1 MRLRPQLNLLSGLII
16 AIILLGVISAATVF
30 VNAQTYRELAFDFQ
44 RQYMTQMVAAESANI
59 LAEADRNARNLGMH
73 IQGREDFRQAFVAAD
88 AAAITAV
95 LDAQFN
101 QTPVSHE
108 STGVV
113 AYYAFDVDARLL
125 GEAGRPELV
134 GTVGTGALL
143 CPDLITKARVR
154 SESLRQ
160 QPLYELCL
168 VGGLPYLA
176 SLVPIDEPEPS
187 GYLQVVTDP
196 LPELLRIGQ
205 RLKMPV
211 QISRNDG
218 VVMHTGSGW
227 IEARTDHE
235 VMSEYVLTANNSR
248 PALNIS
254 AQRNADS
261 LVMQIEKTNNR
272 LLFVVVLIILAT
284 VVLALLM
291 VKFSVLNPLRDIS
304 YQFRVFRKR
313 DASASAAMPEHP
325 EPMSF
330 HALGQLYETLHDMAI
345 RDPLTGTYNRAL
357 LEDRMKQVIAEHRR
371 TPGKAAVLL
380 IDMVRFKYVN
390 DLLGHHAGDL
400 LLKEVVVR
408 IGHVLRE
415 SDTLARLGGDE
426 FVIIL
431 PDTDAEQAAQV
442 AEKIIQSMVPEFEVE
457 QNRLST
463 SVSIGI
469 ALMPEHGDD
478 VETLLRNA
486 DYAMYSTK
494 HNRRGYAIYDPATRE
509 DISVDRMQLDGMLN
523 EDIRRN
529 DLFLVYQPVIEF
541 GSHRVS
547 YLEALVRWR
556 QPDGRVLMPG
566 DFVPVAERSGLIRQ
580 LSEWIIDSVCLEL
593 GKLQQQNPGMRAGIN
608 LSMYNLHDLNL
619 KQQIQDALSRHR
631 LSPESLLLEIT
642 ETGVM
647 LDPDQVIETLGELAE
662 MGLSLSIDDFGTG
675 HASLVYLKRL
685 PVHTLKVDKSFVV
698 EMDSDE
704 DNFSI
709 VRATIDLAHSLGLTV
724 TAEGVETAAVYAQLR
739 GMGCDYYQGYYVG
752 RPKDREA
759 ISEWLQENNRGM
771 ADQGGRRRSPGR

>member
-1 MRLRPQLNLLSGLII
+1 MRLRPQLNLLTGLII
-16 AIILLGVISAATVF
+16 TIILLGGISAATVF
-30 VNAQTYRELAFDFQ
+30 VNARTYRDLAFDFQ

-59 LAEADRNARNLGMH
+59 LAEEDRTARGLGLR
-73 IQGREDFRQAFVAAD
+73 IAEQEDFLEAFSARD
-88 AAAITAV
+88 SAAIAAV
-95 LDAQFN
+95 LDARLRQVN
-101 QTPVSHE
+101 ANP
-108 STGVV
+108 GVEDV
-113 AYYAFDVDARLL
+113 LALYAFDLESRLL
-125 GEAGRPELV
+125 GQAGHI
-134 GTVGTGALL
+134 GTVAAEGGYTLV
-143 CPDLITKARVR
+143 CPGLITKARVR
-154 SESLRQ
+154 TTPVHEK
-160 QPLYELCL
+160 PLYELCL
-168 VGGLPYLA
+168 FDGLPYLA
-176 SLVPIDEPEPS
+176 SLVPIGGQTPA

-196 LPELLRIGQ
+196 VPKLLRIGY

-211 QISRNDG
+211 QIRRMDG
-218 VVMHTGSGW
+218 DVIHTASAW
-227 IEARTDHE
+227 VDRHRDQQ

-248 PALNIS
+248 PALKIA

-261 LVMQIEKTNNR
+261 LVIQIENTNNR
-272 LLFVVVLIILAT
+272 LLLVVVLIILAT
-284 VVLALLM
+284 VALALLM

-304 YQFRVFRKR
+304 YQFRVSRKR
-313 DASASAAMPEHP
+313 DANVTGIVQERG
-325 EPMSF
+325 EPVSF

-357 LEDRMKQVIAEHRR
+357 LEDRLKQLIIEHRR
-371 TPGKAAVLL
+371 TPGRAAVLL
-380 IDMVRFKYVN
+380 IDLVRFKYVN
-390 DLLGHHAGDL
+390 DLLGHHTGDL
-400 LLKEVVVR
+400 LLKEVVAR
-408 IGHVLRE
+408 IGQVLRE

-442 AEKIIQSMVPEFEVE
+442 AEKIIQSMVPEFAVD
-457 QNRLST
+457 QHRLST

-494 HNRRGYAIYDPATRE
+494 QGRRGYAIYDPATR
-509 DISVDRMQLDGMLN
+509 DDVNVDRMQLDGMLN

-529 DLFLVYQPVIEF
+529 DLFLVYQPVMEF

-566 DFVPVAERSGLIRQ
+566 EFMPVAERSGLIRQ
-580 LSEWIIDSVCLEL
+580 LSEWIIDTVCREL
-593 GKLQQQNPGMRAGIN
+593 TVLQQQYPGMRAGIN

-619 KQQIQDALSRHR
+619 KQQIRNALSRHR
-631 LSPESLLLEIT
+631 LRPESLLLEIT

-647 LDPDQVIETLGELAE
+647 LDPDQVIEMLGELAE
-662 MGLSLSIDDFGTG
+662 MGLHLSIDDFGTG
-675 HASLVYLKRL
+675 HSSLVYLKRL

-698 EMDSDE
+698 DIDSDE

-724 TAEGVETAAVYAQLR
+724 IAEGVETGAVYAQLR

-759 ISEWLQENNRGM
+759 ILEWLQENSEASAGQNR
-771 ADQGGRRRSPGR
+771 

>member
-16 AIILLGVISAATVF
+16 TIILLGGISAATVF
-30 VNAQTYRELAFDFQ
+30 VNARTYRDLAFDFQ

-59 LAEADRNARNLGMH
+59 LAEEDRNARNIGQR
-73 IQGREDFRQAFVAAD
+73 IQSRDDFRQAFNKGD

-95 LDAQFN
+95 LDAQYREAPA
-101 QTPVSHE
+101 TSGLADVIALY
-108 STGVV
+108 V
-113 AYYAFDVDARLL
+113 FDSEARLL
-125 GEAGRPELV
+125 ALASRLDTAAVAGREP
-134 GTVGTGALL
+134 LL
-143 CPDLITKARVR
+143 CPGLITKARVR
-154 SESLRQ
+154 ADSLRDK
-160 QPLYELCL
+160 PLYELCL
-168 VGGLPYLA
+168 HDELPYLA
-176 SLVPIDEPEPS
+176 SLVPIDES
-187 GYLQVVTDP
+187 AVGGYLQVVSDP
-196 LPELLRIGQ
+196 IPQLLRIGH

-211 QISRNDG
+211 QISRTDG
-218 VVMHTGSGW
+218 EVIHTASAW
-227 IEARTDHE
+227 VAVHTSHE

-248 PALNIS
+248 PALKIL
-254 AQRNADS
+254 AQRNADG

-272 LLFVVVLIILAT
+272 LLFVVGLIILAT
-284 VVLALLM
+284 VALALLM

-304 YQFRVFRKR
+304 YQFRVSRKR
-313 DASASAAMPEHP
+313 DASATDSLP
-325 EPMSF
+325 EPAEPVSF

-357 LEDRMKQVIAEHRR
+357 LEDRLKQVIAEHRR
-371 TPGKAAVLL
+371 TPGKAAILL
-380 IDMVRFKYVN
+380 IDLVRFKYVN

-431 PDTDAEQAAQV
+431 PDTDAEQATQV
-442 AEKIIQSMVPEFEVE
+442 AEKIIQSMTPEFAVE

-469 ALMPEHGDD
+469 AMMPEHGDD

-494 HNRRGYAIYDPATRE
+494 QDRRGYAIYDPATRD
-509 DISVDRMQLDGMLN
+509 DIIVDRMQLDGMLN
-523 EDIRRN
+523 EDIARN

-541 GSHRVS
+541 GSHRIS

-566 DFVPVAERSGLIRQ
+566 DFVHVAERSGLIRQ
-580 LSEWIIDSVCLEL
+580 LSEWIIETVCREL
-593 GKLQQQNPGMRAGIN
+593 AMLQQHNPGMRAGIN

-619 KQQIQDALSRHR
+619 RQQIEDALSRHR
-631 LSPESLLLEIT
+631 LRPESLLLEIT
-642 ETGVM
+642 ETGMM

-675 HASLVYLKRL
+675 HSSLVYLKRL
-685 PVHTLKVDKSFVV
+685 PVHMLKVDKSFVV
-698 EMDSDE
+698 DMDSDE

-724 TAEGVETAAVYAQLR
+724 TAEGVETVAVYAQLR

-752 RPKDREA
+752 RPKDCEA
-759 ISEWLQENNRGM
+759 IGEWLQENSRGM
-771 ADQGGRRRSPGR
+771 VDQGRRRG

>member
-1 MRLRPQLNLLSGLII
+1 MRLRPQLNLLSGLIFT
-16 AIILLGVISAATVF
+16 IILLGGICAATVF
-30 VNAQTYRELAFDFQ
+30 VNARTYRDLAFDFQ

-59 LAEADRNARNLGMH
+59 LAEEDRNARNIGQLLQSQDGF
-73 IQGREDFRQAFVAAD
+73 QQALKTGDATAISAILQAQYRAAPD
-88 AAAITAV
+88 SSGLA
-95 LDAQFN
+95 D
-101 QTPVSHE
+101 VS
-108 STGVV
+108 
-113 AYYAFDVDARLL
+113 AFYVFDSGSRLL
-125 GEAGRPELV
+125 GRASRPGSTAV
-134 GTVGTGALL
+134 TGEALL
-143 CPDLITKARVR
+143 CPDLITKAQVR
-154 SESLRQ
+154 TGTMREK
-160 QPLYELCL
+160 PLYELCL
-168 VGGLPYLA
+168 AGGLPYLA
-176 SLVPIDEPEPS
+176 SLLPIGGPLPG

-196 LPELLRIGQ
+196 VPELLRIGY

-211 QISRNDG
+211 RIRRSDG
-218 VVMHTGSGW
+218 AVIHTASAWVDRHTG
-227 IEARTDHE
+227 HE

-248 PALNIS
+248 PALNIV
-254 AQRNADS
+254 AQRNADG

-272 LLFVVVLIILAT
+272 LLFVVVLIILAA

-304 YQFRVFRKR
+304 YQFRISRKR
-313 DASASAAMPEHP
+313 DASATDAGA
-325 EPMSF
+325 EPVEPVSF

-357 LEDRMKQVIAEHRR
+357 LEDRLKQVIAEHRR
-371 TPGKAAVLL
+371 TPGRAAVLL
-380 IDMVRFKYVN
+380 IDLVRFKYVN

-431 PDTDAEQAAQV
+431 PDTDAEQATQV
-442 AEKIIQSMVPEFEVE
+442 AEKIIQSMVPEFVVE

-469 ALMPEHGDD
+469 ALMPDHGDD

-494 HNRRGYAIYDPATRE
+494 HDRRGYAIYDPATRD
-509 DISVDRMQLDGMLN
+509 DINVDRMQLDGMLN

-541 GSHRVS
+541 GTHHVS

-580 LSEWIIDSVCLEL
+580 LSEWVIDAACREL
-593 GKLQQQNPGMRAGIN
+593 AVLQQHNPGMRTGIN

-619 KQQIQDALSRHR
+619 KQQIQDALSHHR
-631 LSPESLLLEIT
+631 VRPESLLLEIT

-647 LDPDQVIETLGELAE
+647 LDPEQVIETLGELAE

-698 EMDSDE
+698 DIDSDE

-724 TAEGVETAAVYAQLR
+724 TAEGVETGAVYAQLR
-739 GMGCDYYQGYYVG
+739 GMGCDFYQGYYVG
-752 RPKDREA
+752 RPKDLEA
-759 ISEWLQENNRGM
+759 IAAWLQENNRGM
-771 ADQGGRRRSPGR
+771 ARG

>member
-16 AIILLGVISAATVF
+16 TIILLGGISAATVY
-30 VNAQTYRELAFDFQ
+30 VNARTYRELAFDFQ
-44 RQYMTQMVAAESANI
+44 RQYMTQMVAAESVNI
-59 LAEADRNARNLGMH
+59 LAEESRNARGLGLD
-73 IQGREDFRQAFVAAD
+73 IQNRKDFREAFSSGD
-88 AAAITAV
+88 AAAISAV
-95 LDAQFN
+95 LDAQYRQVPAEPGQVEVRALYVFG
-101 QTPVSHE
+101 PDS
-108 STGVV
+108 
-113 AYYAFDVDARLL
+113 RLI
-125 GEAGRPELV
+125 GR
-134 GTVGTGALL
+134 TGALAHATGRETLL
-143 CPDLITKARVR
+143 CPGLITKARVR
-154 SESLRQ
+154 AGSLREK
-160 QPLYELCL
+160 PLYELCL
-168 VGGLPYLA
+168 HDGLPYLA
-176 SLVPIDEPEPS
+176 SLLPIDGQGSTS

-196 LPELLRIGQ
+196 LPKLLRIGY

-211 QISRNDG
+211 QISHTDG
-218 VVMHTGSGW
+218 SVIHTASAW
-227 IEARTDHE
+227 VDHPTDHE

-248 PALNIS
+248 PALNIA
-254 AQRNADS
+254 AQRNADN
-261 LVMQIEKTNNR
+261 LVVQIERTNNR
-272 LLFVVVLIILAT
+272 LLFVVGLIILAT
-284 VVLALLM
+284 VALALLM

-304 YQFRVFRKR
+304 YQFRVFGKR
-313 DASASAAMPEHP
+313 DASEADAVPAQG
-325 EPMSF
+325 EPVSF

-357 LEDRMKQVIAEHRR
+357 LEDRLKQVIAEHRR
-371 TPGKAAVLL
+371 TPGKAAILL
-380 IDMVRFKYVN
+380 IDLVRFKYVN

-431 PDTDAEQAAQV
+431 PDTDAEQATQV

-494 HNRRGYAIYDPATRE
+494 NDRRGYAIYDPATRD
-509 DISVDRMQLDGMLN
+509 DINVDRMELDGMLN

-556 QPDGRVLMPG
+556 QADGRVLMPG
-566 DFVPVAERSGLIRQ
+566 EFVPVAERSGLIRQ
-580 LSEWIIDSVCLEL
+580 LSEWIIDTVCLEL
-593 GKLQQQNPGMRAGIN
+593 AMLQQQHPGMRAGIN

-619 KQQIQDALSRHR
+619 KQQIQDALARHR
-631 LSPESLLLEIT
+631 LRAESLLLEIT

-698 EMDSDE
+698 DMDSDE

-739 GMGCDYYQGYYVG
+739 GMGCDFYQGYYVG
-752 RPKDREA
+752 RPKGREFIQA
-759 ISEWLQENNRGM
+759 WLQENSRGKG
-771 ADQGGRRRSPGR
+771 DQGRRPA

>member
-1 MRLRPQLNLLSGLII
+1 MSMRLRPQPNLLTGLII
-16 AIILLGVISAATVF
+16 TIILLGGISAATVF
-30 VNAQTYRELAFDFQ
+30 VNARTYRELAFDFQ

-59 LAEADRNARNLGMH
+59 LAEEDRNARSLGQR
-73 IQGREDFRQAFVAAD
+73 IQSRDDFRQAFNSGD
-88 AAAITAV
+88 AAAISAV
-95 LDAQFN
+95 LDAQYR
-101 QTPVSHE
+101 QAPDTSGLVD
-108 STGVV
+108 VIALYV
-113 AYYAFDVDARLL
+113 FDGDARLL
-125 GEAGRPELV
+125 ARANPRGAATAV
-134 GTVGTGALL
+134 GGGALL
-143 CPDLITKARVR
+143 CPGLITKARVR
-154 SESLRQ
+154 AGSLSEK
-160 QPLYELCL
+160 PLYELCL
-168 VGGLPYLA
+168 FDGLPRLA
-176 SLVPIDEPEPS
+176 SLVPIGGAS
-187 GYLQVVTDP
+187 KTGYLQVVTDP
-196 LPELLRIGQ
+196 LPNLLRIGH

-211 QISRNDG
+211 QIRRSDG
-218 VVMHTGSGW
+218 AVIHTASAW
-227 IEARTDHE
+227 VDAHSSHQ
-235 VMSEYVLTANNSR
+235 VMSKYVLTANNSR
-248 PALNIS
+248 PALNIA
-254 AQRNADS
+254 AQRNADG

-284 VVLALLM
+284 VALALLM

-313 DASASAAMPEHP
+313 DANATDTAAEQG
-325 EPMSF
+325 EPVSF

-357 LEDRMKQVIAEHRR
+357 LEDRLKQVIAEHRR
-371 TPGKAAVLL
+371 TPGKAAILL

-390 DLLGHHAGDL
+390 DLLGHHTGDL

-431 PDTDAEQAAQV
+431 PDTDADQATQV

-494 HNRRGYAIYDPATRE
+494 HDRRGYAIYDPATRD
-509 DISVDRMQLDGMLN
+509 DINVDRMQLDGMLN
-523 EDIRRN
+523 EDISRN

-541 GSHRVS
+541 GSHHIS

-556 QPDGRVLMPG
+556 QPDGRVVMPG

-580 LSEWIIDSVCLEL
+580 LSEWIIDAVCREL
-593 GKLQQQNPGMRAGIN
+593 AILQQHYPGMRAGIN

-619 KQQIQDALSRHR
+619 KQQIRDALSRHR
-631 LSPESLLLEIT
+631 LRPESLLLEIT

-647 LDPDQVIETLGELAE
+647 LDPEQVIETLGALAE

-675 HASLVYLKRL
+675 HSSLVYLKRL

-698 EMDSDE
+698 DMDSDE
-704 DNFSI
+704 DNFII

-724 TAEGVETAAVYAQLR
+724 TAEGVETVSVYAQLR

-759 ISEWLQENNRGM
+759 ILEWLQENSRGM
-771 ADQGGRRRSPGR
+771 VDRGRRPG

>member
-1 MRLRPQLNLLSGLII
+1 MISMRLHPQLNLLSGLII
-16 AIILLGVISAATVF
+16 TIILLGGISAATVF
-30 VNAQTYRELAFDFQ
+30 VNARTYRDLAFDFQ

-59 LAEADRNARNLGMH
+59 LAEQDRNARSIGERIRSMD
-73 IQGREDFRQAFVAAD
+73 EFRQAFDTADTAAL
-88 AAAITAV
+88 TAV
-95 LDAQFN
+95 LDAQYR
-101 QTPVSHE
+101 QAPAAPGLADVCAIY
-108 STGVV
+108 V
-113 AYYAFDVDARLL
+113 FDNKSRLL
-125 GEAGRPELV
+125 GRADRPGPPAAGGE
-134 GTVGTGALL
+134 ALL
-143 CPDLITKARVR
+143 CPGLITKARVR
-154 SESLRQ
+154 TEPLRDK
-160 QPLYELCL
+160 PLYELCL
-168 VGGLPYLA
+168 SDGLPYLA
-176 SLVPIDEPEPS
+176 SLVPIGGPAPG

-196 LPELLRIGQ
+196 VPELLRIGH

-211 QISRNDG
+211 QIRRNDG
-218 VVMHTGSGW
+218 AVIHTASAWVDRLTG
-227 IEARTDHE
+227 HE

-248 PALNIS
+248 PALNILG
-254 AQRNADS
+254 QRNADG

-291 VKFSVLNPLRDIS
+291 VKYSVLNPMRDIS

-313 DASASAAMPEHP
+313 GTGMGDATP
-325 EPMSF
+325 EPAEPVSF

-357 LEDRMKQVIAEHRR
+357 LEDRLKQVIAEHRR

-380 IDMVRFKYVN
+380 IDLVRFKYVN

-431 PDTDAEQAAQV
+431 PDTDAEQAVQV
-442 AEKIIQSMVPEFEVE
+442 AEKIIQSMVPEFAVE

-494 HNRRGYAIYDPATRE
+494 HDRRGYAIYDPATRD
-509 DISVDRMQLDGMLN
+509 DINVDRMQLDGMLN

-566 DFVPVAERSGLIRQ
+566 DFVHVAERSGLIRQ
-580 LSEWIIDSVCLEL
+580 LSEWIIDTSCREL
-593 GKLQQQNPGMRAGIN
+593 ALLQHDNPGMRTGIN

-619 KQQIQDALSRHR
+619 KQQIRDALSRHR
-631 LSPESLLLEIT
+631 IRPESLLLEIT

-647 LDPDQVIETLGELAE
+647 LDPEQVIGMLGELAE

-675 HASLVYLKRL
+675 HSSLVYLKRL

-698 EMDSDE
+698 DMDSDE
-704 DNFSI
+704 DTFSI

-724 TAEGVETAAVYAQLR
+724 TAEGVETGAVYAQLR

-759 ISEWLQENNRGM
+759 IAAWLRENNRGM
-771 ADQGGRRRSPGR
+771 INPGRH

>member
-16 AIILLGVISAATVF
+16 TIILLGVISAATVF
-30 VNAQTYRELAFDFQ
+30 VNARTYRDLAFDFQ
-44 RQYMTQMVAAESANI
+44 RQYMTQMIAAESANI
-59 LAEADRNARNLGMH
+59 LAEQDRNARSLGQR
-73 IQGREDFRQAFVAAD
+73 IQGREDFRQAFKADD
-88 AAAITAV
+88 AAAISAV
-95 LDAQFN
+95 LDAQYR
-101 QTPVSHE
+101 QLPATSPGLGE
-108 STGVV
+108 VV
-113 AYYAFDVDARLL
+113 AFYAFGADARLR
-125 GEAGRPELV
+125 GRAGRP
-134 GTVGTGALL
+134 GTGVAAGSDALL
-143 CPDLITKARVR
+143 CPGLITKARVR
-154 SESLRQ
+154 APVLQ
-160 QPLYELCL
+160 QKPLYELCL
-168 VGGLPYLA
+168 HGGLPFLA
-176 SLVPIDEPEPS
+176 SLLQIGGQAPA

-196 LPELLRIGQ
+196 LPKLLQIG
-205 RLKMPV
+205 RLLKMPV
-211 QISRNDG
+211 QIRRMDGTEIHTASAWGYKRSDND
-218 VVMHTGSGW
+218 
-227 IEARTDHE
+227 
-235 VMSEYVLTANNSR
+235 VMSEYILTANNSR
-248 PALNIS
+248 PALSIA

-261 LVMQIEKTNNR
+261 LVIQIDKTNNR

-284 VVLALLM
+284 VALALLM
-291 VKFSVLNPLRDIS
+291 VKYSVLNPLRDIS

-313 DASASAAMPEHP
+313 DADASGGLPEQA
-325 EPMSF
+325 EPVSF

-357 LEDRMKQVIAEHRR
+357 LEDRLKQVIAEHRR

-380 IDMVRFKYVN
+380 IDLVRFKFVN
-390 DLLGHHAGDL
+390 DLLGHHTGDL

-431 PDTDAEQAAQV
+431 PDTDAAQATQV
-442 AEKIIQSMVPEFEVE
+442 AEKIIQSMVPEFTVE
-457 QNRLST
+457 QHRLST

-494 HNRRGYAIYDPATRE
+494 HGRLGYAVYDPATRD
-509 DISVDRMQLDGMLN
+509 DISVDRMQFDSMLN
-523 EDIRRN
+523 EDISRN

-541 GSHRVS
+541 GSNRVS

-580 LSEWIIDSVCLEL
+580 LSEWIIDSVCREL
-593 GKLQQQNPGMRAGIN
+593 AMLQQHIPGMRAGIN
-608 LSMYNLHDLNL
+608 LSMHNLHDLNL
-619 KQQIQDALSRHR
+619 KQQIRDALSRHQ
-631 LSPESLLLEIT
+631 LKAESLLLEIT

-647 LDPDQVIETLGELAE
+647 LDPDQVIDMLGELAG
-662 MGLSLSIDDFGTG
+662 MGLHLSIDDFGTG
-675 HASLVYLKRL
+675 HSSLIYLKRL

-698 EMDSDE
+698 DIDSDE

-724 TAEGVETAAVYAQLR
+724 TAEGVETGAVYAQLR

-759 ISEWLQENNRGM
+759 ILEWLMENSR
-771 ADQGGRRRSPGR
+771 ARHDQGR